1 MLAVSG
7 DEPEEGCRREATTP
21 HECSCAAYQTHVQ
34 SHAATVPVSSD
45 SKPHAS
51 QSQKVQTAS
60 LVSCHHHLTKQ
71 IYIRWCCIDLSN
83 APRLSGVEVSL
94 TALAP
99 ALPETECNPKNHR
112 NHKEYV

>member
-45 SKPHAS
+45 SKLHAS

-83 APRLSGVEVSL
+83 APPLPDKCPAPSGS
-94 TALAP
+94 
-99 ALPETECNPKNHR
+99 C
-112 NHKEYV
+112 

>member
-45 SKPHAS
+45 SKLHAS

-83 APRLSGVEVSL
+83 APDLSGVASFSNFFQYNATRLLDTFLVARHGDRS
-94 TALAP
+94 
-99 ALPETECNPKNHR
+99 
-112 NHKEYV
+112 